1 MKVSG
6 TAGAITSSPD
16 NLATDSV
23 WIETDLVEPA
33 TIGAADTPMVSVR
46 GKLNTVVAETLAGE
60 GRRIAH
66 PRNDSEAHA
75 ALQFGYVTTTGEV
88 LTYGTG

>member
-1 MKVSG
+1 MRTKPSSASGTKVSG

-33 TIGAADTPMVSVR
+33 TIGAADTQWSRCVE
-46 GKLNTVVAETLAGE
+46 N
-60 GRRIAH
+60 
-66 PRNDSEAHA
+66 
-75 ALQFGYVTTTGEV
+75 
-88 LTYGTG
+88 